1 MSEIRPPANTGYCYN
16 KYIYITQKATTIIRG
31 IPDDIGLTEQCT
43 YRKINGVSKINDDT
57 FVLKHDE
64 GELELQV
71 PNAKEFRM
79 HGNPYAVYIITP
91 TTIEKYA
98 IQYDDGLSFIV
109 NLKKSSGKHTKPA
122 RHLLD

>member
-43 YRKINGVSKINDDT
+43 YRKINEVSKINDDT

-91 TTIEKYA
+91 IAIEKYA
-98 IQYDDGLSFIV
+98 IQYDDGSSFIV
-109 NLKKSSGKHTKPA
+109 NLKKSSGKHTKSAQP
-122 RHLLD
+122 LVD